1 MKPDFANEF
10 AKDWIDSWNAHDLDA
25 ILAHYTDDFLMTS
38 PAIVQITGETSGQ
51 LQGKKEVGGYWRKAL
66 NKYPELK
73 FELLSVKLGVR
84 SMIINYKGLKGQ
96 RVSEILHFNM
106 QGRVYEAEALY
117 ETPAG

>member
-10 AKDWIDSWNAHDLDA
+10 AKDWIESWNAHDLDA

-51 LQGKKEVGGYWRKAL
+51 LQGKKEVGSYWRKAL
-66 NKYPELK
+66 NKYPDLK
-73 FELLSVKLGVR
+73 LELLSVKLGVR
-84 SMIINYKGLKGQ
+84 SLIINYIGLKGQ

-117 ETPAG
+117 EAPI